1 MKKIIDRNG
10 RLFGFISVI
19 DLLVIVVVAV
29 MGFALYT
36 KNTQMAITS
45 TNTADQTIT
54 YQILASGIRT
64 YVAEAVREGDQLF
77 DPDRSSGGTLGT
89 ITDIQVSDGTYEAK
103 LSDGTY
109 EVVPAENH
117 YNLLLTIQGEGLI
130 DENGNYL
137 LNRVYNLGVNSSR
150 EFNNKYGLFL
160 GRIVSIEAAQP
171 QG

>member
-54 YQILASGIRT
+54 YLILASGIRT
-64 YVAEAVREGDQLF
+64 YEQRRHPGHHH
-77 DPDRSSGGTLGT
+77 RH
-89 ITDIQVSDGTYEAK
+89 
-103 LSDGTY
+103 
-109 EVVPAENH
+109 PAH
-117 YNLLLTIQGEGLI
+117 ARHQAG
-130 DENGNYL
+130 
-137 LNRVYNLGVNSSR
+137 RV
-150 EFNNKYGLFL
+150 
-160 GRIVSIEAAQP
+160 
-171 QG
+171 

>member
-89 ITDIQVSDGTYEAK
+89 ITDIQLMPGTKLAEFDDGHRGGRHGGGWRGHA
-103 LSDGTY
+103 DHRRGHR
-109 EVVPAENH
+109 P
-117 YNLLLTIQGEGLI
+117 GE
-130 DENGNYL
+130 
-137 LNRVYNLGVNSSR
+137 RVGALYPESGV
-150 EFNNKYGLFL
+150 
-160 GRIVSIEAAQP
+160 
-171 QG
+171 

>member
-19 DLLVIVVVAV
+19 DLLVIVVVAL

-64 YVAEAVREGDQLF
+64 YVAEAVREGDLLRIRYGF
-77 DPDRSSGGTLGT
+77 TFNGREPNYNRELTVR
-89 ITDIQVSDGTYEAK
+89 IAEDGSWK
-103 LSDGTY
+103 
-109 EVVPAENH
+109 
-117 YNLLLTIQGEGLI
+117 
-130 DENGNYL
+130 
-137 LNRVYNLGVNSSR
+137 
-150 EFNNKYGLFL
+150 
-160 GRIVSIEAAQP
+160 
-171 QG
+171 

>member
-45 TNTADQTIT
+45 PNTADQTIT

-89 ITDIQVSDGTYEAK
+89 ITDIQLMPGTKLAEFDDGTVAAATVEDGVDMLITVEGTGLVSDT
-103 LSDGTY
+103 
-109 EVVPAENH
+109 
-117 YNLLLTIQGEGLI
+117 
-130 DENGNYL
+130 
-137 LNRVYNLGVNSSR
+137 LNRVYELGVNSSR
-150 EFNNKYGLFL
+150 TFCTKYAEFIGTVTEIF
-160 GRIVSIEAAQP
+160 
-171 QG
+171 

>member
-77 DPDRSSGGTLGT
+77 DPDRSSGGTLHRGGRPGGGWRGHA
-89 ITDIQVSDGTYEAK
+89 DHRRGHR
-103 LSDGTY
+103 
-109 EVVPAENH
+109 P
-117 YNLLLTIQGEGLI
+117 GEPVGALYP
-130 DENGNYL
+130 ES
-137 LNRVYNLGVNSSR
+137 GV
-150 EFNNKYGLFL
+150 
-160 GRIVSIEAAQP
+160 
-171 QG
+171 

>member
-1 MKKIIDRNG
+1 MKQIIDRNG

-77 DPDRSSGGTLGT
+77 DQDRSSGGTLGT
-89 ITDIQVSDGTYEAK
+89 ITDIQLMPGTKLAEFDDGTVAAPRWRMAWTCSLPYRA
-103 LSDGTY
+103 
-109 EVVPAENH
+109 PAW
-117 YNLLLTIQGEGLI
+117 
-130 DENGNYL
+130 
-137 LNRVYNLGVNSSR
+137 
-150 EFNNKYGLFL
+150 
-160 GRIVSIEAAQP
+160 
-171 QG
+171 

>member
-64 YVAEAVREGDQLF
+64 YVAEAVREGDQL
-77 DPDRSSGGTLGT
+77 
-89 ITDIQVSDGTYEAK
+89 
-103 LSDGTY
+103 LS
-109 EVVPAENH
+109 
-117 YNLLLTIQGEGLI
+117 LI
-130 DENGNYL
+130 HISEPT
-137 LNRVYNLGVNSSR
+137 RH
-150 EFNNKYGLFL
+150 
-160 GRIVSIEAAQP
+160 
-171 QG
+171 

>member
-89 ITDIQVSDGTYEAK
+89 ITDIQLMPGTKLAEFDDGTVAAATVE
-103 LSDGTY
+103 GT
-109 EVVPAENH
+109 
-117 YNLLLTIQGEGLI
+117 GLVS
-130 DENGNYL
+130 ESGRYT
-137 LNRVYNLGVNSSR
+137 LNRVYELGVNSSR
-150 EFNNKYGLFL
+150 TFCTKYAEFIGTVTEIF
-160 GRIVSIEAAQP
+160 
-171 QG
+171 

>member
-64 YVAEAVREGDQLF
+64 YVAEAVREGRENPGVA
-77 DPDRSSGGTLGT
+77 PDLRALPPCLYGPLRRSRS
-89 ITDIQVSDGTYEAK
+89 
-103 LSDGTY
+103 
-109 EVVPAENH
+109 
-117 YNLLLTIQGEGLI
+117 
-130 DENGNYL
+130 
-137 LNRVYNLGVNSSR
+137 
-150 EFNNKYGLFL
+150 
-160 GRIVSIEAAQP
+160 AQP
-171 QG
+171 RPHRHSAHHPYRTSGWEKQTISI

>member
-89 ITDIQVSDGTYEAK
+89 ITDIQLMPGTK
-103 LSDGTY
+103 LAGGWRGHADHRRGHR
-109 EVVPAENH
+109 P
-117 YNLLLTIQGEGLI
+117 GE
-130 DENGNYL
+130 
-137 LNRVYNLGVNSSR
+137 RVGALYPESGV
-150 EFNNKYGLFL
+150 
-160 GRIVSIEAAQP
+160 
-171 QG
+171 